1 MQNVGHIIIIIIS
14 ANSSSGT
21 YISVMHNMDF

>member
-1 MQNVGHIIIIIIS
+1 MQDVHQMIIIIIS

-21 YISVMHNMDF
+21 YISVMHNLDF

>member
-1 MQNVGHIIIIIIS
+1 MQDVDHIIIIIIS

-21 YISVMHNMDF
+21 YISVMHNFDF

>member
-1 MQNVGHIIIIIIS
+1 MQDVDHIIIIIIS

-21 YISVMHNMDF
+21 YISVMHNLDF